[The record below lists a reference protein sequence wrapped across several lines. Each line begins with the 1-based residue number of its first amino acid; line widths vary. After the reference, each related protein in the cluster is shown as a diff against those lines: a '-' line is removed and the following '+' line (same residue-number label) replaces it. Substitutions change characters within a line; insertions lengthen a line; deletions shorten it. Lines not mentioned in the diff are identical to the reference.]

1 MSLYISIQLPEILK
15 ILICLKLDDEMP
27 CFDPKDVIF
36 ITNKW
41 DIIEEDDSDSEEEDQ
56 KTKTWKKTLS
66 DIKSHWLEVDE
77 RNIFRLNLKEVQ
89 DMCLFFFNESFKQ
102 YQFIALYLYPTLSFA
117 FQNPL
122 LSAFSF

>member
-15 ILICLKLDDEMP
+15 KLICLKLDDDMP

-66 DIKSHWLEVDE
+66 DIKSQWLKVDE
-77 RNIFRLNLKEVQ
+77 RNIFRLNLKEV
-89 DMCLFFFNESFKQ
+89 LIFFLMKASNS
-102 YQFIALYLYPTLSFA
+102 INL
-117 FQNPL
+117 
-122 LSAFSF
+122 

>member
-1 MSLYISIQLPEILK
+1 
-15 ILICLKLDDEMP
+15 MP

-66 DIKSHWLEVDE
+66 DIKSQWLKVDE
-77 RNIFRLNLKEVQ
+77 RNIFRLNLKEV
-89 DMCLFFFNESFKQ
+89 LIFFLMKASNS
-102 YQFIALYLYPTLSFA
+102 INL
-117 FQNPL
+117 
-122 LSAFSF
+122 